1 MKASKILLVAVLGML
16 LGGLVSAQAAPRAA
30 EASGAHY
37 LIAAQDLD
45 YWHLGGFYRYQDRD
59 AGAGRTFTQN
69 KAAMYVGHDVLPWLA
84 VYGLIGSTRVKL
96 EPGFFGNSDAAAE
109 YGGGLWVNLLDHDI
123 LGDLTMESRLRLQAI
138 GQISR
143 CSPEV
148 EGDDISYTEVYS
160 ALTLSIITEV
170 IGNKHYWPD
179 AIGLFAGP
187 VYNRLESDEIDDEG
201 STIGI
206 AAGLD
211 FYITHGVT
219 LSLSYEAF
227 ETDGAMNAG
236 LNFRF

>member
-1 MKASKILLVAVLGML
+1 MKASKIPLVAVLGILM
-16 LGGLVSAQAAPRAA
+16 GGCLSVQATPRAA

-37 LIAAQDLD
+37 LLAAKDLGL
-45 YWHLGGFYRYQDRD
+45 WHLGGFYRYQDRD
-59 AGAGRTFTQN
+59 IGGGQTFTQN
-69 KAAMYVGHDVLPWLA
+69 KAAMYLGHDLFSWMA
-84 VYGLIGSTRVKL
+84 VYGLIGSTRVKV
-96 EPGFFGNSDAAAE
+96 EPGFDGSGDAAAE
-109 YGGGLWVNLLDHDI
+109 FGGGLWVNLLDHDI

-138 GQISR
+138 GQISH
-143 CSPEV
+143 CSPEA
-148 EGDDISYTEVYS
+148 EGEEISYTEFYS

-187 VYNRLESDEIDDEG
+187 VYNKLESDEIDDKG

-227 ETDGAMNAG
+227 ETDGAMNAA